1 MNYIGTWVFHSI
13 ATMNDKDEMVF
24 LSAEEYM
31 KAPMPYVDE
40 TDEEAVA
47 DELRERKRMVSTH
60 LKVCTDGKLYMLSPL
75 PEGVPQEEVDKA
87 VAAGII
93 TLVDGMMS
101 DRPLMWEE
109 RDGEL
114 WYDTGIEG
122 ELFGEKTDSWVKA
135 IDDEGFFIFATTR
148 FVKA

>member
-47 DELRERKRMVSTH
+47 DELRERKRMVGTH
-60 LKVCTDGKLYMLSPL
+60 LKVCTDGKLYMFSPL

-93 TLVDGMMS
+93 TLVDGMMT